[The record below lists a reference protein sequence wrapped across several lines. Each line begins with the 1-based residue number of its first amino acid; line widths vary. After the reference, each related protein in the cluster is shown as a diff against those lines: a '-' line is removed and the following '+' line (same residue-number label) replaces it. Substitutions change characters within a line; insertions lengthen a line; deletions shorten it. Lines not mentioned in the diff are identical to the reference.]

1 MNAYGIRGTWQK
13 VRTANGPAQH
23 LACATT
29 GLIMAGMFVEMVHPV
44 IVGLWA
50 TMSLAVV
57 FATVWMP
64 RPVLMYTLLV
74 DFVLSLV
81 VCFQYLMYEPE
92 KPMVPVYHVNTAQGL
107 KTAVR
112 PTMDMQMGVIDTA
125 AHVAA
130 VIWLSLWSLYL
141 ANLVNRQIL
150 EHKRFSNDH

>member
-1 MNAYGIRGTWQK
+1 MNAYGVRGTWLK
-13 VRTANGPAQH
+13 VKSANGPAQH
-23 LACATT
+23 LSCAVT
-29 GLIMAGMFVEMVHPV
+29 GLIMAGMFHTMVHPI
-44 IVGLWA
+44 IVGAWGF
-50 TMSLAVV
+50 MSILVI

-64 RPVLMYTLLV
+64 RPVLMYTLLA

-92 KPMVPVYHVNTAQGL
+92 KPIIPVYHVNTAEGMLQ
-107 KTAVR
+107 AVR
-112 PTMDMQMGVIDTA
+112 PTMEMHMGMVDTA

-150 EHKRFSNDH
+150 ENKRFSNDH